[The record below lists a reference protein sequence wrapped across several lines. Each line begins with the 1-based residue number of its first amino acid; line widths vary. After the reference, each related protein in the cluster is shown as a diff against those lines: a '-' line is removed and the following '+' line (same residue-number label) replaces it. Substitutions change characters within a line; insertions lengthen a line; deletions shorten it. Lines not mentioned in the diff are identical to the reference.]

1 MSLLVV
7 GSVAY
12 DSVETAAGKVDRAL
26 GGSATFFSMAS
37 ALFAPSHVVA
47 VVGEDFRPGDLERMR
62 HRGIDI
68 SGIQSVP
75 GETFRWGG
83 RYSAHFTS
91 RETLFTELN
100 VFSDFAPQIPA
111 SHAAADL
118 VFLANIHPALQL
130 DVLRQMRRP
139 RFVAMDTMGFWISG
153 ERDKLLEVLLQVDA
167 LFLNDEEAYQLS
179 GTGNLLQAARR
190 IREMGPQT
198 LVIKRGEFGSVLFHD
213 GKALT
218 VPAVMLERVVD
229 PTGAGDTFAG
239 GFMGYLACQP
249 QVDAAALQGA
259 MVTGTLLASFCCEDF
274 SVDALERADME
285 AFLTRHDHFR
295 AAAGCLDLDLPAL
308 HAAVERTGLRKTQH
322 HASVPASGG
331 NPAA

>member
-37 ALFAPSHVVA
+37 ALFAPSYVVA
-47 VVGEDFRPGDLERMR
+47 VVGEDFRQGDLERLAR
-62 HRGIDI
+62 RGIDVG
-68 SGIQSVP
+68 GIQRVP

-83 RYSAHFTS
+83 RYSTHFET

-100 VFSDFAPQIPA
+100 VFSDFSPQIPQA
-111 SHAAADL
+111 QAGADL

-139 RFVAMDTMGFWISG
+139 RFVAMDTMGFWIAG

-190 IREMGPQT
+190 IRELGPQT
-198 LVIKRGEFGSVLFHD
+198 LVIKRGEFGAVLFHE
-213 GKALT
+213 GQALT

-249 QVDAAALQGA
+249 QIDAAALQGA

-274 SVDALERADME
+274 SVDALERANLE
-285 AFLTRHDHFR
+285 AFLERHAR
-295 AAAGCLDLDLPAL
+295 YCASSACLELDLAAL
-308 HAAVERTGLRKTQH
+308 HAAADRNGLHKLEQH
-322 HASVPASGG
+322 GSVGVL
-331 NPAA
+331 